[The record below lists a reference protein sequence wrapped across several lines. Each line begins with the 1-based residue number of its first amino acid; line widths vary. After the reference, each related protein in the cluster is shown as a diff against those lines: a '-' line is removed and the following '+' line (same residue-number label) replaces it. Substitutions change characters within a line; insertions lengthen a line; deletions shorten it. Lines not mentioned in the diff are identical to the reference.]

1 MFDGLTPAACC
12 GCSQG
17 RLMLMGVFFCQFAV
31 VVAVVVSQGEDGL
44 PWPQQKL
51 ICCCPRDGR
60 GRLPWLMA
68 WLGGVGRFFVVRCLG
83 RR

>member
-44 PWPQQKL
+44 PWP
-51 ICCCPRDGR
+51 
-60 GRLPWLMA
+60 
-68 WLGGVGRFFVVRCLG
+68 
-83 RR
+83 